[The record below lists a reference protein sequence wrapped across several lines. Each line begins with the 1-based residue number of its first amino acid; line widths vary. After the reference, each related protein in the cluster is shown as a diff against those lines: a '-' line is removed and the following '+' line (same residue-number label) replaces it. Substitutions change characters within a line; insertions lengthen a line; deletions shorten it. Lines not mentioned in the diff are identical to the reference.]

1 MITQKI
7 VTLDNLEYF
16 LEKINYRISSDYVDK
31 SYLED
36 KLNAI
41 YAILEQLV
49 SENAII
55 NILDNTTEITN
66 NSLVRNK

>member
-1 MITQKI
+1 MERKI

-41 YAILEQLV
+41 YVILEQLV

>member
-1 MITQKI
+1 MERKI

-16 LEKINYRISSDYVDK
+16 LGKINYRISTDYVDK
-31 SYLED
+31 AYLED

-55 NILDNTTEITN
+55 GVLDNTTEISN
-66 NSLVRNK
+66 NSLIRNK

>member
-1 MITQKI
+1 MERKI

-16 LEKINYRISSDYVDK
+16 LEKINYRISTDYVDK

-41 YAILEQLV
+41 YVILEQLV
-49 SENAII
+49 SEKAII
-55 NILDNTTEITN
+55 NVLDNTTEITN
-66 NSLVRNK
+66 NSLIRNK

>member
-1 MITQKI
+1 MERKI
-7 VTLDNLEYF
+7 ITLDNLEYF
-16 LEKINYRISSDYVDK
+16 FEKINYRISSDYVDK

-41 YAILEQLV
+41 YVILEQLV

-66 NSLVRNK
+66 NSLIRNK

>member
-1 MITQKI
+1 MERKI

-16 LEKINYRISSDYVDK
+16 LGKINYKMSSDYVDK
-31 SYLED
+31 AYLED

-55 NILDNTTEITN
+55 NILDNTTKITN
-66 NSLVRNK
+66 NSLIRNK

>member
-1 MITQKI
+1 MERKL

-16 LEKINYRISSDYVDK
+16 LGKLNYRISSDYVDK
-31 SYLED
+31 AYLED

-41 YAILEQLV
+41 YVILEQLV
-49 SENAII
+49 SEKAII

-66 NSLVRNK
+66 NSLIRNK

>member
-1 MITQKI
+1 MERKI

-16 LEKINYRISSDYVDK
+16 LGKINYKMSSDYVDK
-31 SYLED
+31 AYLEE

-41 YAILEQLV
+41 YVILEQLV

-55 NILDNTTEITN
+55 NVLDNTTEITN
-66 NSLVRNK
+66 NSLIRNK

>member
-1 MITQKI
+1 MERKI

-31 SYLED
+31 EYLED

-41 YAILEQLV
+41 YVILEQLV
-49 SENAII
+49 SEKAII
-55 NILDNTTEITN
+55 NVLDNTTEITN
-66 NSLVRNK
+66 NSLIRNK

>member
-1 MITQKI
+1 MERKI

-16 LEKINYRISSDYVDK
+16 LEKINYKMSSDYVDK
-31 SYLED
+31 AYLED

-66 NSLVRNK
+66 NSLIRNK

>member
-1 MITQKI
+1 MEKKI

-16 LEKINYRISSDYVDK
+16 LEKINYRILTDYVDK

-55 NILDNTTEITN
+55 STLDNTTDITN
-66 NSLVRNK
+66 DSLIRNK

>member
-1 MITQKI
+1 MERKI

-41 YAILEQLV
+41 YVILEQLV

-66 NSLVRNK
+66 NSLIRNK